1 MAICACRFL
10 LGAAAIIHSGCR
22 PAAPAHDGDDLFP
35 LASPTE
41 TCSFRGLKLH
51 SLSLYFLLPLSMS
64 SGPKAVLRRFI
75 TKGLPRSA
83 AQSPPPRAPLPHSH
97 NALVASPCFLCPP
110 AGGPSGGP
118 GVPPQHRGPRAYLCS
133 VEGPSVP
140 AGSQVLGVAPAPV

>member
-75 TKGLPRSA
+75 KKGLPRSA
-83 AQSPPPRAPLPHSH
+83 AQSPPPRRSAP
-97 NALVASPCFLCPP
+97 ALAQRAGGKPLLFVSPCRRAKWGSRSPP
-110 AGGPSGGP
+110 TT
-118 GVPPQHRGPRAYLCS
+118 PRAYLCS

-140 AGSQVLGVAPAPV
+140 AGSHILGVAPAPV